1 MIMFAQISSSGTTSL
16 LELITLHSLLQLTIV
31 EIKTH
36 TSRTTLVTLHGQQ
49 QKWLDRE
56 DRSSPDQEPIIKRHA
71 MRCQDSKPTRIG

>member
-1 MIMFAQISSSGTTSL
+1 MFAQISSSGTTSL

-49 QKWLDRE
+49 QN
-56 DRSSPDQEPIIKRHA
+56 
-71 MRCQDSKPTRIG
+71 